1 MPQIL
6 KCKLGC
12 FYFKPKSCMNVSVS
26 LFKSVSEQMCIKVQN
41 ACTALYLVFFLMVSA
56 PISHSRVYMAVPYIK
71 S

>member
-1 MPQIL
+1 
-6 KCKLGC
+6 
-12 FYFKPKSCMNVSVS
+12 MNVSVS